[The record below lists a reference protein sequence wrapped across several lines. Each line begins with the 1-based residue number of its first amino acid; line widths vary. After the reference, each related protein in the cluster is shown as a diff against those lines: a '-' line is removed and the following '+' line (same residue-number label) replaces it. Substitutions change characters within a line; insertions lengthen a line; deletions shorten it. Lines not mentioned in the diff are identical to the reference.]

1 MINVLSVYEIF
12 SEGGL
17 KSKIELLGGIIGI
30 IGSVTAAGMLLVKY
44 LNKPI
49 KYKPS
54 YLNEAGVPNWLM
66 RLFAITIPLKKIPKN
81 TLIDK
86 IFAGLIII
94 VLFAGFAFFS
104 HIHIQTLRIQEGWT
118 LLTLKTT
125 QESFFIT
132 HDSAKDSSLFSRDP
146 WSIDKKQCRD
156 NNPTSLEQ
164 RIDISPELVTF
175 ICQSFINKE
184 YQTHINDY
192 ISNVEKEKNILYPVF
207 TIIELTMLWLS
218 LSIICTLIFKS
229 KLRNYIIIQ
238 QKKARDY
245 IT

>member
-1 MINVLSVYEIF
+1 MSNVLSIYEMF
-12 SEGGL
+12 SEGGF
-17 KSKIELLGGIIGI
+17 KSNIELIGSIIGV
-30 IGSVTAAGMLLVKY
+30 IGSVFTAVIILIKH

-86 IFAGLIII
+86 IFAGLIIVI
-94 VLFAGFAFFS
+94 FFAGFAFFS
-104 HIHIQTLRIQEGWT
+104 HMHIQTLRIQEGWT
-118 LLTLKTT
+118 LLTLKAT

-132 HDSAKDSSLFSRDP
+132 HDSAKDSSLFSRNP
-146 WSIDKKQCRD
+146 WSINNKQCRD
-156 NNPTSLEQ
+156 NDPTLLEQ

-175 ICQSFINKE
+175 ICRSFINKE
-184 YQTHINDY
+184 YQTHISGY
-192 ISNVEKEKNILYPVF
+192 ISNVKKEKRILYPVF

-218 LSIICTLIFKS
+218 LSIIFTLIFKS
-229 KLRNYIIIQ
+229 KLRNYIIFQ
-238 QKKARDY
+238 QKKASNY